1 MQTNNPANRNMHT
14 KRNQMN
20 KRAVELTMNVIIIAA
35 ILLIT
40 LAVLLSFYISQTKKV
55 ETAFNQCESK
65 RGECM
70 PADNCKQ
77 QKGTPLPFSCSGTE
91 TCCMVIK

>member
-1 MQTNNPANRNMHT
+1 
-14 KRNQMN
+14 MN

-40 LAVLLSFYISQTKKV
+40 LAVLLSFYINQTKKV

-70 PADNCKQ
+70 SADNCKQ
-77 QKGTPLPFSCSGTE
+77 QKGTPLPFSCTTE
-91 TCCMVIK
+91 TYTCCLVIK